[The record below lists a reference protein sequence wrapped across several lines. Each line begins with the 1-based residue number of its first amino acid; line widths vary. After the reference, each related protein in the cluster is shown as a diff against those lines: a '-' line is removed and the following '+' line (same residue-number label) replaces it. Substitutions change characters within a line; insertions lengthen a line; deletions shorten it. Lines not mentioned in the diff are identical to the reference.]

1 MMKRKNVIGLVAIVA
16 IVVIALFTGCI
27 EEEAPVSTPTPS
39 STPTTV
45 VTPSPSPSPIAS
57 PSPSLTPRGRGLGT
71 DGECIC
77 PNCGYTMPH
86 ERGVPCTELTCPEC
100 GARMIRK

>member
-1 MMKRKNVIGLVAIVA
+1 MKRKNVVGLVAVVA

-27 EEEAPVSTPTPS
+27 EEEAPVSTPTPG

-45 VTPSPSPSPIAS
+45 VTPGPSPSPSFTPI
-57 PSPSLTPRGRGLGT
+57 GWGT
-71 DGECIC
+71 GGECIC

-86 ERGVPCTELTCPEC
+86 EREVPCTEMTCPKC
-100 GARMIRK
+100 GAKMIRRSPKS